1 MSGFYGENF
10 MLPTLAARKLYHDY
24 AKEMPIFDYHNH
36 LPIQEIYEDKRY
48 DTITELWLNDDHYK
62 WRAMRV
68 AGIPEQYITGSASAL
83 DKFKMWGRTVEKL
96 IGCPLYYWTHL
107 ELNRYFGIAEPLT
120 EGSAESIFH
129 RANEMLKTPEYS
141 ARALLRRMNV
151 RALCTTDDPADD
163 LALHLKLKDEDM
175 GFKVLPAFR
184 PDSALNIAAPDFA
197 SYMERLGRSAGI
209 AVTSMDSLFQAL
221 NACMNRFERAG
232 CLLSDHGFV
241 DFGYTLDHS
250 QAQTALER
258 ALSGQ
263 PVSEAQALS
272 YKSALLD
279 FLAGEYT
286 RRNWGMQIHT
296 GAMRNTNSRGRRET
310 GFVNGYD
317 SVGAATDPH
326 QLAVFFNQLYEHH
339 MLPNT
344 VLYSLNPVD
353 NPMLATMAV
362 NFCDGEIPGKVQLGS
377 GWWFNDTV
385 RGIERQL
392 DEAIENGLLGSFVGM
407 LTDSRSFTAFT
418 RHEFFRRILC
428 RKLGQLIEDGEYPA
442 EQMDAVGRMVQDIC
456 FNNAARFFHLQ

>member
-1 MSGFYGENF
+1 M
-10 MLPTLAARKLYHDY
+10 
-24 AKEMPIFDYHNH
+24 I
-36 LPIQEIYEDKRY
+36 
-48 DTITELWLNDDHYK
+48 
-62 WRAMRV
+62 
-68 AGIPEQYITGSASAL
+68 
-83 DKFKMWGRTVEKL
+83 
-96 IGCPLYYWTHL
+96 
-107 ELNRYFGIAEPLT
+107 
-120 EGSAESIFH
+120 
-129 RANEMLKTPEYS
+129 
-141 ARALLRRMNV
+141 
-151 RALCTTDDPADD
+151 
-163 LALHLKLKDEDM
+163 
-175 GFKVLPAFR
+175 
-184 PDSALNIAAPDFA
+184 
-197 SYMERLGRSAGI
+197 
-209 AVTSMDSLFQAL
+209 
-221 NACMNRFERAG
+221 
-232 CLLSDHGFV
+232 
-241 DFGYTLDHS
+241 
-250 QAQTALER
+250 
-258 ALSGQ
+258 
-263 PVSEAQALS
+263 
-272 YKSALLD
+272 
-279 FLAGEYT
+279 
-286 RRNWGMQIHT
+286 IHT
-296 GAMRNTNSRGRRET
+296 GAMLNTNCGGRWET

-456 FNNAARFFHLQ
+456 FNNDARFFHLQ